1 MGIKVLKPRTPGTR
15 KMSVS
20 DFKEITKSQP
30 EKSLTRPLRKKSAR
44 NNRGRITVRHR
55 GGGHKRHYRLID
67 FKRQKTDIPA
77 RVSAIEYDPNRN
89 CRIAL
94 ISYRDGARSYILAPV
109 NLSVGQEVLS
119 SDTADIKPGNS
130 LPLIKIPTGTE
141 IHNIELR
148 PGKGGQIVRSAGVG
162 AVLAGKDEKYCQ
174 VKLPSGELRRVLSLC
189 RASIGKLGNADNENI
204 RWGKAGRIRRR
215 GWRPKVRGMA
225 MNPIDHPM
233 GGGEGVGKGNHPMT
247 PWGKSCKGYR
257 TRNNK
262 RTDKMII
269 RRRYAKSAEK

>member
-1 MGIKVLKPRTPGTR
+1 MGIRVLKPRTPATR

-20 DFKEITKSQP
+20 NFEEITKDKP
-30 EKSLTRPLRKKSAR
+30 EKSLVRPLHKKAAR

-55 GGGHKRHYRLID
+55 GGGHKRSYRLID
-67 FKRQKTDIPA
+67 FKRQKVDIPA
-77 RVSAIEYDPNRN
+77 RVVAIEYDPNRT

-94 ISYRDGARSYILAPV
+94 ISYKDGEQAYILAPV
-109 NLSVGQEVLS
+109 DLVPNQEVIS

-148 PGKGGQIVRSAGVG
+148 PGKGGQLVRSAGVG
-162 AVLAGKDEKYCQ
+162 AVLAAKDEKYCQ
-174 VKLPSGELRRVLSLC
+174 VKMPSGEMRRIFALC

-204 RWGKAGRIRRR
+204 RWGKAGRIRQKGR
-215 GWRPKVRGMA
+215 RPKVRGMS

-247 PWGKSCKGYR
+247 PWGKPCKGYR
-257 TRNNK
+257 TRNKK
-262 RTDKMII
+262 RTDKMIV
-269 RRRYAKSAEK
+269 RRRYDKGAKS